1 MNTRKIVVGGT
12 LAVLAAAA
20 GGYALF
26 DKGAAPV
33 PSTKQAG
40 EATAPAPAELTDAQF
55 ARLGIKTA
63 AARAAG
69 EVPLGA
75 VPGVVT
81 LPPESRVAVT
91 AALPGAIRQVFV
103 IEGQEVRRGQPLAT
117 MVSRDAM
124 ELGGSR
130 GRASARVGL
139 ARANLARAEALFK
152 EGVIAGAR
160 VQEARAEL
168 AQAQSEAGE
177 AGRILAASGASS
189 SGLVTLRAPI
199 SGRVS
204 KVAVQTG
211 GPVDGLTA
219 PFVIDAANAY
229 QLDLQLPERLAAS
242 VRPGMTVSLPGN
254 ATGRILSVGSS
265 IDPATRSV
273 IAKAS
278 LGSAQG
284 LIAGKSVMVTIGA
297 GTGGAGTGGEV
308 VSVPSTA
315 VTRIEDKNVVF
326 VRDTKRFIQREVR
339 LGGSGNGETAILA
352 GLRPGEVVATS
363 AIPELK
369 MLLGGGGE

>member
-1 MNTRKIVVGGT
+1 M
-12 LAVLAAAA
+12 
-20 GGYALF
+20 
-26 DKGAAPV
+26 
-33 PSTKQAG
+33 
-40 EATAPAPAELTDAQF
+40 
-55 ARLGIKTA
+55 
-63 AARAAG
+63 
-69 EVPLGA
+69 
-75 VPGVVT
+75 
-81 LPPESRVAVT
+81 T

-130 GRASARVGL
+130 SRASSRISL
-139 ARANLARAEALFK
+139 AKANLARTEALFK

-177 AGRILAASGASS
+177 ASRILAASGASG
-189 SGLVTLRAPI
+189 SGIVTLRAPI

-211 GPVDGLTA
+211 GPVDGMTA

-229 QLDLQLPERLAAS
+229 QLDLQLPERLAGN
-242 VRPGMTVSLPGN
+242 VRPGMTVSLPGA

-273 IAKAS
+273 VAKATI
-278 LGSAQG
+278 GSAQG
-284 LIAGKSVMVTIGA
+284 VIAGKSVMVTIGA
-297 GTGGAGTGGEV
+297 GGSGEV

-315 VTRIEDKNVVF
+315 VTRIAEKDVVF
-326 VRDTKRFIQREVR
+326 VRTGNRFQQREVR
-339 LGGSGNGETAILA
+339 LGGSGNGESAILS
-352 GLRPGEVVATS
+352 GLKPGEVVATS

>member
-1 MNTRKIVVGGT
+1 MNTRNIVVGGT

-26 DKGAAPV
+26 DKGAAPT
-33 PSTKQAG
+33 PAAEQAG
-40 EATAPAPAELTDAQF
+40 EAAAPAELTDAQL
-55 ARLGIKTA
+55 ARLGVKTA
-63 AARAAG
+63 AARLTS

-75 VPGVVT
+75 VPGVIT

-91 AALPGAIRQVFV
+91 ASLPGAIRQVFV

-139 ARANLARAEALFK
+139 ARANLDRAEALFK

-177 AGRILAASGASS
+177 AGRILAASGASG

-229 QLDLQLPERLAAS
+229 QLDLQLPERLGAS

-265 IDPATRSV
+265 IDPATRSI

-284 LIAGKSVMVTIGA
+284 LIAGKSVMVSIGA

-315 VTRIEDKNVVF
+315 VTRIEDKDVVF
-326 VRDTKRFIQREVR
+326 VREGKRFIQREVR
-339 LGGSGNGETAILA
+339 LGGSGNGETAILS
-352 GLRPGEVVATS
+352 GLKPGEVVATS

>member
-1 MNTRKIVVGGT
+1 MNTRNIVVGGT

-20 GGYALF
+20 GGYALL
-26 DKGAAPV
+26 DKGAAPT
-33 PSTKQAG
+33 PAAEQAD
-40 EATAPAPAELTDAQF
+40 AAPASAPAELTDAQL

-63 AARAAG
+63 AARLTS

-130 GRASARVGL
+130 GRATARVGL

-242 VRPGMTVSLPGN
+242 VRPGMTVALPGN
-254 ATGRILSVGSS
+254 ASGRILSVGSS
-265 IDPATRSV
+265 VDPATRSV

-278 LGSAQG
+278 LGSAAG

-297 GTGGAGTGGEV
+297 GAGGEV

-315 VTRIEDKNVVF
+315 VTRMADKDVVF
-326 VRDTKRFIQREVR
+326 VRDGRRFIHREVR

-352 GLRPGEVVATS
+352 GLKPGEVVATS

>member
-1 MNTRKIVVGGT
+1 MNTRNLVVGGT

-20 GGYALF
+20 GGYALLGK
-26 DKGAAPV
+26 D
-33 PSTKQAG
+33 
-40 EATAPAPAELTDAQF
+40 TAPAPQAEQASESATPMELTDAQF

-63 AARAAG
+63 AARLSG

-130 GRASARVGL
+130 SRASSRISL
-139 ARANLARAEALFK
+139 AKANLARTEALFK

-177 AGRILAASGASS
+177 ASRILAASGASG
-189 SGLVTLRAPI
+189 SGIVTLRAPI

-211 GPVDGLTA
+211 GPVDGMTA

-229 QLDLQLPERLAAS
+229 QLDLQLPERLAGN
-242 VRPGMTVSLPGN
+242 VRPGMTVSLPGA

-273 IAKAS
+273 VAKATI
-278 LGSAQG
+278 GSAQG

-297 GTGGAGTGGEV
+297 GGSGEV

-315 VTRIEDKNVVF
+315 VTHIAEKDVVF
-326 VRDTKRFIQREVR
+326 VRTGNRFQQREVR
-339 LGGSGNGETAILA
+339 LGGSGNGESAILS
-352 GLRPGEVVATS
+352 GLKPGEVVATS

>member
-1 MNTRKIVVGGT
+1 MNTRNLVVGGT
-12 LAVLAAAA
+12 LAVLVAAA
-20 GGYALF
+20 GGYALVNN
-26 DKGAAPV
+26 G
-33 PSTKQAG
+33 
-40 EATAPAPAELTDAQF
+40 TAPAPQAEQASAPAAPMELTDAQF

-63 AARAAG
+63 AARLSG
-69 EVPLGA
+69 KVPLGA
-75 VPGVVT
+75 VPGVIT

-130 GRASARVGL
+130 SRASSRVSL
-139 ARANLARAEALFK
+139 ARANLVRTEALFK

-177 AGRILAASGASS
+177 ASRILAASGASG
-189 SGLVTLRAPI
+189 SGMVTLRAPI

-204 KVAVQTG
+204 KVGVQTG
-211 GPVDGLTA
+211 GPVDGMTA

-229 QLDLQLPERLAAS
+229 QLDLQLPERLAAN
-242 VRPGMTVSLPGN
+242 VRPGMTVALPGM

-273 IAKAS
+273 VAKATI
-278 LGSAQG
+278 GGAQG

-297 GTGGAGTGGEV
+297 GSSGEV
-308 VSVPSTA
+308 VSVPSA
-315 VTRIEDKNVVF
+315 ALTRIAEKDVVF
-326 VRDTKRFIQREVR
+326 VRSGNRFALREVR

-352 GLRPGEVVATS
+352 GLKPGEVVATS